1 VSTNSFTR
9 QTDASQNK
17 VQSFAF
23 CLALSV
29 AGGVSLCFAVSS
41 LGRLGQPCEI
51 RLESRVNPNYVPPAS
66 LARLP
71 GIGLVRAEAIIAYRK
86 NFRDNEA
93 RPFKDCNDLQKVKG
107 IGPKTAADICEW
119 LKFEQE

>member
-9 QTDASQNK
+9 QTDAPQYK

-23 CLALSV
+23 CLALSIAV
-29 AGGVSLCFAVSS
+29 GVCVCFTVLS
-41 LGRLGQPCEI
+41 LGRFGQSCEI
-51 RLESRVNPNYVPPAS
+51 KLESRVNPNDAPRAS

-107 IGPKTAADICEW
+107 IGPKTAADICAW

>member
-9 QTDASQNK
+9 QTNASQNK

-23 CLALSV
+23 CLALSTAFCLSFFFV
-29 AGGVSLCFAVSS
+29 VSS
-41 LGRLGQPCEI
+41 FGRLRQPCEI
-51 RLESRVNPNYVPPAS
+51 RLDSRVNPNYELTAS

-86 NFRDNEA
+86 NFRDNQA
-93 RPFKDCNDLQKVKG
+93 CPFKDCNDLQKVKG
-107 IGPKTAADICEW
+107 IGPKTAAGICEW